1 MRASAASNS
10 ASLTRNAKCRG
21 LKSVESEKSR
31 VTPFAALTGT
41 KWPHSGPAS
50 RSRISARNLAE
61 THLSFAGMI
70 VWLSSTLMWS
80 SLHDLSFYHVLGLGE
95 EIRLYSE
102 AELTCRAPVDWRG
115 RTWVAA

>member
-31 VTPFAALTGT
+31 VTPLAVLTGT

-50 RSRISARNLAE
+50 RLRISARNLAE
-61 THLSFAGMI
+61 PHLSFAGLI
-70 VWLSSTLMWS
+70 VCLSSTLIWS
-80 SLHDLSFYHVLGLGE
+80 SLHDLSFYHVIGLGGE
-95 EIRLYSE
+95 TWLYGE
-102 AELTCRAPVDWRG
+102 AKLTCRAAVNWR
-115 RTWVAA
+115 